1 MAFKGAVG
9 VTIVI
14 VSLFASAILGVLIN
28 VNQEDVLKD
37 VDHYQSDITG
47 LFSSDKDKSYAEYNT
62 AKNFNGYTSSN
73 TSTFPVDFRESI
85 TANNYPFS
93 YYSVETIPK
102 DTTLS
107 TYTSTTVS
115 DKYSVYNDFGRNAVA
130 PYFTGW
136 QSSQTSYNRILLDDL
151 IQTEMNYAT
160 ATYGSAP
167 ESLVISIPFERLN
180 TTGAQSPYTVY
191 YPNNWATFLPNTYIG
206 TNIMQNMVNNSN
218 TLPTQYVYQSLL
230 NNSLKNIICEYNA
243 STDTCLLDF
252 GSGMV
257 VTDVNPS
264 LYSVTYVPTGNFT
277 GTIYKGNDDLG
288 TELNPYTSINMDAG
302 DAIDYFYVPFHP
314 PAKYVKIGSSINI
327 SNYYV
332 WPDHY
337 YVDSVDSGHG
347 LTMGDDG
354 LYGTVTGNVGDTV
367 HFTITYFDEDT
378 QEDWGDYDC
387 YFILTNNTPVVT
399 EPVSVSTNTN
409 SIHIEYNY
417 SKIVKYMDARYG
429 VSARP
434 GETVTW
440 SNAYS
445 NGQMEI
451 VVYMDSTDRN
461 YYNKWDFIYPS
472 TIPSPTTYA
481 DKNSIEMTHTAGGD
495 TIITL
500 TSYEGAVPNIQQTNV
515 GADWVA
521 FNLRIDAVTG
531 KVIAQPIAS
540 SDWTNFQNW
549 RASSDI
555 DLGTFSL
562 TGDINYMQI
571 FGDTDSYPFNFQV
584 ASTNVFLNTYGI
596 IKIDSSINILK
607 WYPNN
612 DHYKMKFS
620 KTSAVGSSVL
630 IGSDLY
636 TISNDRITV
645 NDTEIDVKD
654 MVLEYE
660 RTDDQWTVTI
670 SSAKTGNSAEII
682 TPFTNIGLNG
692 AWYFTCEYF
701 TVSEELVKENVWE
714 PIKGV
719 AYGYSGIIL
728 ITLVLNV
735 VIGIGIWKFAPDLM
749 EFPDIVILIGAEIL
763 LFIILA

>member
-47 LFSSDKDKSYAEYNT
+47 LFSSSKDKSYAEYNT

-73 TSTFPVDFRESI
+73 TSTFPVDFRESL

-93 YYSVETIPK
+93 YYSVESIPK
-102 DTTLS
+102 NTTLS
-107 TYTSTTVS
+107 TYPSTTVS
-115 DKYSVYNDFGRNAVA
+115 DKYSVYNDFGINTTA

-136 QSSQTSYNRILLDDL
+136 QSSQNTYNRIQLDDL

-160 ATYGSAP
+160 TTYGSVP
-167 ESLVISIPFERLN
+167 ESLSISIPFDKLSR
-180 TTGAQSPYTVY
+180 TAIQSPFTVY
-191 YPNNWATFLPNTYIG
+191 YPNNWATFMPNLYIG
-206 TNIMQNMVNNSN
+206 TGTMQNMVNNTNS
-218 TLPTQYVYQSLL
+218 LPPQYIYSALTSG
-230 NNSLKNIICEYNA
+230 SLKNIICEYNTA
-243 STDTCLLDF
+243 TDTCLLDF

-257 VTDVNPS
+257 VTNVDPS
-264 LYSVTYVPTGNFT
+264 LYSIIYVSGGNFS
-277 GTIYKGNDDLG
+277 GTIYSGNEAIG
-288 TELNPYTSINMDAG
+288 TPINPYTYINMDMA
-302 DAIDYFYVPFHP
+302 DAYNYFHDTT
-314 PAKYVKIGSSINI
+314 KYVKIGSSVTL
-327 SNYYV
+327 SPYYEYP
-332 WPDHY
+332 WSFDA
-337 YVDSVDSGHG
+337 DTVDSGYG
-347 LTMGDDG
+347 LSITGG
-354 LYGTVTGNVGDTV
+354 SITGVITGNEGDV
-367 HFTITYFDEDT
+367 VNFSVYGFNEES
-378 QEDWGDYDC
+378 EDWTTWYGS
-387 YFILTNNTPVVT
+387 FTLTNNAPIITETVT
-399 EPVSVSTNTN
+399 VSENTN
-409 SIHIEYNY
+409 NLHIEYNY
-417 SKIVKYMDARYG
+417 SKIVSYMDARYG
-429 VSARP
+429 ISARP

-440 SNAYS
+440 SNDYA
-445 NGQMEI
+445 NGYMDI
-451 VVYMDSTDRN
+451 VVYMDSPDRT

-472 TIPSPTTYA
+472 TLPSPVTYA
-481 DKNSIEMTHTAGGD
+481 DKNSIEMIHTAGGD
-495 TIITL
+495 TIVTL

-521 FNLRIDAVTG
+521 FNLHIDAVTG

-584 ASTNVFLNTYGI
+584 ASTSVFLNTYGI

-660 RTDDQWTVTI
+660 RADDQWTVTI

-728 ITLVLNV
+728 ITLILNV